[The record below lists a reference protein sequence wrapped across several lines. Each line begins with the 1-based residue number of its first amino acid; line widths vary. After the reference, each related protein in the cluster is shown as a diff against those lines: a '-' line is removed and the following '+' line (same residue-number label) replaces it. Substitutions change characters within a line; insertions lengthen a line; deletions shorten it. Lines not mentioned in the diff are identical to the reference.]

1 MKEIDD
7 MKDFIAR
14 KSDDPVLKKRL
25 HIIWYCL
32 PTDNDRPLSKAEM
45 ALFESG
51 TGSVPVIAIFTKF
64 DGLITK
70 AFNQLR
76 NEDGLSRH
84 EAMRGRAD
92 RADHLFQERFIDRIK
107 LTEHPPMS
115 HLRLQNTNKPDTSC
129 DELID
134 RTIEALDDHTLRL
147 LFLSAQQAKVE
158 TSIRWA
164 LKREILEK
172 YVFAGKILNL
182 MEERSRAAIF
192 AGHVFKWFPHLFVSL
207 RLTVK

>member
-1 MKEIDD
+1 
-7 MKDFIAR
+7 
-14 KSDDPVLKKRL
+14 
-25 HIIWYCL
+25 
-32 PTDNDRPLSKAEM
+32 M

-51 TGSVPVIAIFTKF
+51 TGSGQFFICNHESTIDVLTNAPDGQVPVIAIFTKF

-115 HLRLQNTNKPDTSC
+115 HLRLQSGSSHMMMFFDMC
-129 DELID
+129 
-134 RTIEALDDHTLRL
+134 
-147 LFLSAQQAKVE
+147 
-158 TSIRWA
+158 
-164 LKREILEK
+164 
-172 YVFAGKILNL
+172 
-182 MEERSRAAIF
+182 
-192 AGHVFKWFPHLFVSL
+192 
-207 RLTVK
+207 